1 MFSVHVDVL
10 EAGSVV
16 VTLTGDLDL
25 AASPLFDR
33 EIARAVGLGPRRL
46 VVDLRGLTFL
56 DCRGLAAVLSARA
69 RARESGIAMSVRDV
83 AGTPRRIFDLTGA
96 SVVFDLVPEHQ
107 AAG

>member
-1 MFSVHVDVL
+1 MFTVQVDGPTG
-10 EAGSVV
+10 GSVV
-16 VTLTGDLDL
+16 LTLAGDLDL
-25 AASPLFDR
+25 AGVPLFER
-33 EIARAVGLGPRRL
+33 ELARAVGLGPHHL
-46 VVDLRGLTFL
+46 IVDLRGVTFL